1 MRSLQKE
8 KKKKKREPQII
19 RRGFAMDLIGAWLP
33 PQRSVYGVQSM
44 YSEGY
49 SLFAVFCLFL
59 HFFFLF
65 SLLSSI
71 LSTVLYSL
79 YSLSLSLSPSLLYKQ
94 SHRKDSAA
102 FRRCV
107 RKTQKGAK
115 VRWIPVRYPGR
126 VIGGRGSTAQAGTML
141 ADNLLLWRVV
151 VRVERVPIE

>member
-8 KKKKKREPQII
+8 KKKKKRGPQII

-65 SLLSSI
+65 SLLSST
-71 LSTVLYSL
+71 LSTL
-79 YSLSLSLSPSLLYKQ
+79 SLSLSLPLSSINSLTARILQLSGGVSEK
-94 SHRKDSAA
+94 RK
-102 FRRCV
+102 
-107 RKTQKGAK
+107 KGQK
-115 VRWIPVRYPGR
+115 Y
-126 VIGGRGSTAQAGTML
+126 GGSL
-141 ADNLLLWRVV
+141 
-151 VRVERVPIE
+151 